1 MEEIERLTQ
10 AFNDMRELSKNQI
23 VGEMLFKRK
32 VAYGT
37 HRYYPDN
44 DNARRMV
51 GIVRSGN
58 GRRLTLKQTEIDELI
73 AIGINISIV

>member
-10 AFNDMRELSKNQI
+10 AFNELSKNQ
-23 VGEMLFKRK
+23 VLGQMLFKRK